1 MRHTVN
7 LKHLHFCSCFK
18 KEETLC
24 SVLIGYLWLKLLS
37 VTNGDVPNCLK
48 VIRAVSEPQWLPV
61 CRQFLVFLGLSHLFH
76 TTYLASE

>member
-1 MRHTVN
+1 MIHTVN
-7 LKHLHFCSCFK
+7 LKHLHFCSHFK
-18 KEETLC
+18 KGEIPC

-48 VIRAVSEPQWLPV
+48 VIQAVGELQWLPV

-76 TTYLASE
+76 TTYLPSE